1 MQTCAHCFFGGTQTV
16 AWNVGFRRKV
26 GRRTGRA
33 ALSMATEPRL
43 QCWCARSKLQP
54 RLFSTTAPKLS
65 ASCSALLC
73 ALYPEAEAS
82 MTVTCSSS
90 LPLFSPFLG
99 STNRSSS
106 MLRGIGTWM
115 CPSSVPPCFLPLRA
129 NLSGRHLSLCPSHRL
144 WTNVTDS
151 CLTKATAIWNTLFFK
166 SGRK

>member
-1 MQTCAHCFFGGTQTV
+1 MIRILGVVTFLRHTYIHTCMHAYIHTYVRTYIHICIYVYIYIYACIHVRIAFFWGGTQTV

-90 LPLFSPFLG
+90 LP
-99 STNRSSS
+99 
-106 MLRGIGTWM
+106 
-115 CPSSVPPCFLPLRA
+115 
-129 NLSGRHLSLCPSHRL
+129 
-144 WTNVTDS
+144 
-151 CLTKATAIWNTLFFK
+151 
-166 SGRK
+166 